1 MFIVIG
7 LVMLAVYGLLVFY
20 IGASGWR
27 WMKPA
32 VPAWFKWIY
41 AVVLGFLAISFILG
55 RVVPHADVLGVIGSY
70 WLAVFSLL
78 LMILPVVHLTLLV
91 LRLTALP
98 RRTAQKW
105 AGVLTLAALVGIMVY
120 GSYNAYNP
128 VVREYEIRIP
138 KKAEGMEQLNV
149 VMASDMHFGL
159 LSGRAHAKRMVKEIN
174 ALQPDLVLYPGDII
188 DDDLDAF
195 VRRGFGDILKQVKAK
210 YGVYAT
216 LGNHDTNPGAMDELI
231 RALEDSGMRVL
242 YDEFVT
248 VADRLTLVGRKDKT
262 DKERASLEELLRGT
276 DKNLPLILL
285 DHQPYELDVAKDNGI
300 DLMVSGHTH
309 RGQIA
314 PAQFITRRIYENDWG
329 HLIKGEFDSVVSS
342 GYGFWGPP
350 IRTGSRSEI
359 VQLRIH
365 FTGGQ

>member
-1 MFIVIG
+1 MFILIG
-7 LVMLAVYGLLVFY
+7 LAVLAVYGLLVFY
-20 IGASGWR
+20 IGFSGWR
-27 WMKPA
+27 WMKPR
-32 VPAWFKWIY
+32 VPGWFKIVY
-41 AVVLGFLAISFILG
+41 AVVLGFLAVSFFVG
-55 RVVPHADVLGVIGSY
+55 RFVPQADVLGIIGSY

-98 RRTAQKW
+98 RQTARKW
-105 AGVLTLAALVGIMVY
+105 AGLLTLAALVGIMVY

-128 VVREYEIRIP
+128 VIREYDIRIP
-138 KKAEGMEQLNV
+138 KTVEGMEQLNV

-159 LSGRAHAKRMVKEIN
+159 LSGRSHAERMVKEIN
-174 ALQPDLVLYPGDII
+174 RLNPDLVLFPGDII
-188 DDDLDAF
+188 DDDLNAY
-195 VRRGFGDILKQVKAK
+195 VRRGFGGILKQVEAK

-231 RALEDSGMRVL
+231 TALEDSAMRVL
-242 YDEFVT
+242 YDESV
-248 VADRLTLVGRKDKT
+248 VVDNRITLVGRKDKT
-262 DKERASLEELLRGT
+262 DRDRATLEELLRGT

-285 DHQPYELDVAKDNGI
+285 DHQPYELDIAKDNGI

-329 HLIKGEFDSVVSS
+329 HLIKGDFDSVVSS

-350 IRTGSRSEI
+350 IRTGSRAEI
-359 VQLRIH
+359 VQLHIM